1 MTDRRSDAYHM
12 SSRHTEPAPRCCAVC
27 PTFSLDAGIAET
39 DIRLVETQLKG
50 TGNAN
55 AVFGTTH
62 GGIVARCRLH
72 GSSKTRAEDEGREDR
87 HQRLAALE
95 KRVWSRRNLV
105 FTGDPADDQLRY
117 RSCIV
122 APFLGIQYLPLA
134 ARLGNAAFRAPAQHP
149 SVHDL
154 VATDGAIL
162 MADGTLLAGMPK
174 EGVVCIEIKPKFGST
189 VRCETVPARLR
200 HLKHSISRYQLH
212 QSLKL
217 EQGLIDRRS
226 AYDPS
231 DLFSNDPNRMKKAI
245 DALIDCPQNNLAL
258 FLAGNRVPCEE
269 MARRLDEAC
278 ELLERVDTSHLV
290 STIQGILAYE
300 GILNDI
306 LRMQTLCE
314 HDVQAVEA
322 LLRQMTVAGPWGD
335 GGCLGRRGAEDD
347 GADDSDGYLGLFLD
361 KMARA
366 GESARLD
373 LLADYCIATTAKDCS
388 ILVAMASSNNK
399 LTESSTSSARS
410 TYDASHDAPVKQGLR
425 PCELGSFGGVCYRVT
440 VVDLDCKSLR
450 KLEGHK
456 RLDEDIIRANL

>member
-1 MTDRRSDAYHM
+1 M

-162 MADGTLLAGMPK
+162 MADGTLLAGMPQ
-174 EGVVCIEIKPKFGST
+174 EGVVCIEMKPKFGST

-278 ELLERVDTSHLV
+278 ELLGRVDHV
-290 STIQGILAYE
+290 APGGGQQFRVYLAWE
-300 GILNDI
+300 GVLNDI
-306 LRMQTLCE
+306 LRMQTVCE

-322 LLRQMTVAGPWGD
+322 LLREMEGADPRRAETPGSRGSRGCRGAADDDDDDEDDDDDDDDDDADDDDDDDD
-335 GGCLGRRGAEDD
+335 GGKLGA
-347 GADDSDGYLGLFLD
+347 FLD

-366 GESARLD
+366 GESARLGPAGR
-373 LLADYCIATTAKDCS
+373 LLHG
-388 ILVAMASSNNK
+388 
-399 LTESSTSSARS
+399 
-410 TYDASHDAPVKQGLR
+410 HDGQRLLDPR
-425 PCELGSFGGVCYRVT
+425 RHGVG
-440 VVDLDCKSLR
+440 
-450 KLEGHK
+450 E
-456 RLDEDIIRANL
+456 